1 MLRSQRLPRV
11 TVHAC
16 AKLRPLRHTMQ
27 THSRHALQPQICR
40 TAGSKAMHSR
50 HALQLDS
57 RQHPPPRMMRH
68 CRARLRPLR
77 SQLRELLFSVGT
89 TSVTM
94 GMVGRYLAIR
104 LAVRPELAY
113 TMIKPACRVRAGGI
127 YRRQHTWQA
136 AVALKPG

>member
-1 MLRSQRLPRV
+1 
-11 TVHAC
+11 
-16 AKLRPLRHTMQ
+16 
-27 THSRHALQPQICR
+27 
-40 TAGSKAMHSR
+40 
-50 HALQLDS
+50 
-57 RQHPPPRMMRH
+57 MMRH

-94 GMVGRYLAIR
+94 GMAGRYLAIR

-127 YRRQHTWQA
+127 YRRHDGGLA
-136 AVALKPG
+136 AVALKSVLDLAHRHDLGEPGMQQPSRTSSKGLAVPGTQHLLLCAAG